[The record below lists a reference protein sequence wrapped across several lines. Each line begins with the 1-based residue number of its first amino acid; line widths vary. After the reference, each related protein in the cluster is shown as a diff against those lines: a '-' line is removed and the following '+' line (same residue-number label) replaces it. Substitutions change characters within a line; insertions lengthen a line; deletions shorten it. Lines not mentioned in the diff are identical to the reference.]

1 MQTKSSTS
9 AKYPTSSSTT
19 KNVSPPPRRS
29 QSQLLPLPE
38 EGTPART
45 LLRYCLPEAVQTKK
59 GEYLPLAITSSAY
72 KELHKKYQALR
83 EEFSEEKERRV
94 QVPLCLKL
102 L

>member
-1 MQTKSSTS
+1 
-9 AKYPTSSSTT
+9 
-19 KNVSPPPRRS
+19 
-29 QSQLLPLPE
+29 
-38 EGTPART
+38 
-45 LLRYCLPEAVQTKK
+45 VQTKK

-94 QVPLCLKL
+94 QVLLWLKL